1 VTSAQT
7 PIPYSRKLEQL
18 TVPSAEKIVK
28 AVKEILNRN

>member
-18 TVPSAEKIVK
+18 TVPSAEKIVM
-28 AVKEILNRN
+28 AVKELFK